1 MHFRKAK
8 IVVALCQATARNS
21 PPDCCVYIFES
32 PSVNAIP
39 IKKPPHRDGFLIG
52 GPEEIRT
59 PDPYNANVMRSQL
72 RYRPITVLII
82 LLRECF
88 VKRQDWKEDACTG
101 VLLWG
106 LFLKFVLFVCGKTL
120 IDQPCSQK
128 CKTDAK
134 TYGEKHIGRIV
145 DIQIQPGKCDQTG

>member
-21 PPDCCVYIFES
+21 PPDCCIYIFES

-72 RYRPITVLII
+72 RYGPRFTEKLYILAKILSSTVSIF
-82 LLRECF
+82 LLSF
-88 VKRQDWKEDACTG
+88 YKK
-101 VLLWG
+101 
-106 LFLKFVLFVCGKTL
+106 
-120 IDQPCSQK
+120 IP
-128 CKTDAK
+128 
-134 TYGEKHIGRIV
+134 
-145 DIQIQPGKCDQTG
+145 